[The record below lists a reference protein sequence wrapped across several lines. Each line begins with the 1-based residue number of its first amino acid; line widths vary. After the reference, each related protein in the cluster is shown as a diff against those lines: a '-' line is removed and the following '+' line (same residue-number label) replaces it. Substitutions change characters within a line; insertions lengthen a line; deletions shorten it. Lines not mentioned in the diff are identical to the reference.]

1 MRFLGMYVI
10 ISVFGGSTLAPR
22 MLVVYPETKTY
33 FSNWPDKSFGS
44 SQVKNHGK
52 TVMSGVAAAV
62 ANIDDLTA
70 GLKNLSSIHAKDLKV
85 DPAKFK
91 VSY

>member
-1 MRFLGMYVI
+1 
-10 ISVFGGSTLAPR
+10 

-33 FSNWPDKSFGS
+33 FSNWRDVSYGS

-52 TVMSGVAAAV
+52 TVMSGFVAAV
-62 ANIDDLTA
+62 ANIDDLKT
-70 GLKNLSSIHAKDLKV
+70 GLKKLSGIHATDLRV